1 MTRIYYC
8 SALLF
13 AVVVF
18 DSLVLAVELLAACQ
32 GIEFLHPLRTTTPLE
47 KVYELV
53 RSVVRYFK
61 TNIFA
66 EITTFEN
73 IGQTLTSVSTKFRNF
88 SICLLSGL
96 GWKIAS
102 WPQTLRQLADCLWS
116 SRQELILATDYFFKF
131 LCALSNILLNDFLN
145 MYIHVWFK
153 TSDTMGG

>member
-96 GWKIAS
+96 G
-102 WPQTLRQLADCLWS
+102 
-116 SRQELILATDYFFKF
+116 
-131 LCALSNILLNDFLN
+131 
-145 MYIHVWFK
+145 
-153 TSDTMGG
+153 